1 MVKTPEKSLERKV
14 LLALLT
20 AALALATTC
29 YSDYSHNDRA
39 NAQDIGALKA
49 QYTDQDKRLDRIE
62 NKVDT
67 IFEATTGLKPPA
79 R

>member
-1 MVKTPEKSLERKV
+1 MAEKSLERKV
-14 LLALLT
+14 LMALLT

-29 YSDYSHNDRA
+29 YSDYTHNDRA
-39 NAQDIGALKA
+39 DAQDIATLKA
-49 QYTDQDKRLDRIE
+49 QRTDDDKRLDRIE

-67 IFEATTGLKPPA
+67 IFEATTGSKPPA